1 MTRNHTSIEDMP
13 LTRFH
18 KLLTYRSAGGSFV
31 DGYILSIIG
40 IGLVPTSKALSM
52 NSFWEG
58 MIAASALIGIFFGGF
73 LGGSLSQCL
82 GRKPVYFIG
91 PVLFFIASVA
101 QFWVEDA
108 MTLFLLRL
116 IVGIAVGIEYPV
128 ATAMLTEFMP
138 KRSRGPRLA
147 GLMIVWFAGAAS
159 AYAVGELLL
168 RSGAEDAWRWI
179 LASAAP
185 LGVALILLR
194 LGSPESPRWLLS
206 KGRHSEAEQ
215 IIRAVYGS
223 QYSLKNLTEPTS
235 SRSLSAWSL
244 LSSGYGKRMF
254 FVCAF
259 WTFST
264 IPLFGLYAFAPR
276 VMDPLDLK
284 GEKASI
290 ASMAV
295 TILLF
300 VGCILATKLINI
312 LGRRSLLIGSF
323 LLSGLAL
330 LGLALFHSSSAA
342 ITLILFGIYALTIGG
357 AQVLALV
364 YPNEIFPTEIRAQ
377 ALGIGTSMS
386 RIGAALGTYL
396 VPISIQDCGID
407 FTMYAAAFITF
418 AGLVVSC
425 ALAPETR
432 SLSLQQ
438 AAALA

>member
-1 MTRNHTSIEDMP
+1 MTQR
-13 LTRFH
+13 
-18 KLLTYRSAGGSFV
+18 
-31 DGYILSIIG
+31 
-40 IGLVPTSKALSM
+40 
-52 NSFWEG
+52 
-58 MIAASALIGIFFGGF
+58 
-73 LGGSLSQCL
+73 L

-91 PVLFFIASVA
+91 PILFVIASVT

-108 MTLFLLRL
+108 LTLFILRL
-116 IVGIAVGIEYPV
+116 IVGVGVGIEYPV

-159 AYAVGELLL
+159 AYGLGEYVL
-168 RSGAEDAWRWI
+168 RNGAEDAWRWI
-179 LASAAP
+179 LVSAAP

-206 KGRHSEAEQ
+206 KGRHSEAER
-215 IIRAVYGS
+215 IINVVYGP
-223 QYSLKNLTEPTS
+223 QYSLEHLIEPPS
-235 SRSLSAWSL
+235 SRSLTTWSL

-254 FVCAF
+254 FVCVF
-259 WTFST
+259 WTCSI

-276 VMDPLDLK
+276 VMDALNLK
-284 GEKASI
+284 GDNASL
-290 ASMAV
+290 ASMGV
-295 TILLF
+295 TVLLV
-300 VGCILATKLINI
+300 VGCILATKLVNI

-330 LGLALFHSSSAA
+330 LGLGVFHSSSAA
-342 ITLILFGIYALTIGG
+342 GTLTLFSIYAVAIGG

-377 ALGIGTSMS
+377 AVGVGTSMS

-396 VPISIQDCGID
+396 VPISIQDYGID
-407 FTMYAAAFITF
+407 FTMYVAAIITF
-418 AGLVVSC
+418 SGLAVSW
-425 ALAPETR
+425 AFAPETR

-438 AAALA
+438 AAALS